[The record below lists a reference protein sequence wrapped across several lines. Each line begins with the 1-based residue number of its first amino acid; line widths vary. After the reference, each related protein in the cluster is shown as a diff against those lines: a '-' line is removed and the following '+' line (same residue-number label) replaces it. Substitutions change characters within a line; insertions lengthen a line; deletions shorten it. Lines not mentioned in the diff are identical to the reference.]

1 MGKSVVI
8 QIAGSDLENL
18 KNNKYMLCFAKKV
31 NDTYDVVWQSYTE
44 YLANNTFS
52 WTPLYQLFG
61 TNTFAD
67 EVQVTVQTNIMTIAL
82 GEQSTLDT
90 AGNLG
95 EAVTGGPTESIT
107 MINNYGL
114 IHPGLNSVSTGPD
127 GVQRTTAIYVAPLA
141 IETGSDILTPVE
153 KVQVW
158 FQQDLATS
166 TMISHDVSNAI
177 EIDLTTVDSATRLY
191 QNGSWSTPS
200 DAVGTPETFL
210 TIAITGAAAITA
222 ALLATKIG
230 AYLTGVYSQ
239 FSVKVDGAAGSF
251 NISYSEN
258 HALKPTERRHLQ
270 LLMSASSTKD
280 TLVEFTMKGLAACNS
295 GFAKVTATVP
305 S

>member
-18 KNNKYMLCFAKKV
+18 KNNQYMLCFAKKV

-44 YLANNTFS
+44 YLASNTFS

-67 EVQVTVQTNIMTIAL
+67 EVQVTVQTNIMTIGL
-82 GEQSTLDT
+82 GEQSTLDL

-95 EAVTGGPTESIT
+95 DAVTGGPTESIT

-127 GVQRTTAIYVAPLA
+127 GVQRTTPIYVAPLS
-141 IETGSDILTPVE
+141 IETGSDILTPIE

-158 FQQDLATS
+158 FQQKLVTS
-166 TMISHDVSNAI
+166 TMISQDVSNAI

-200 DAVGTPETFL
+200 DAIGNPQAFL
-210 TIAITGAAAITA
+210 TMAITGAAAITA
-222 ALLATKIG
+222 GLLASKIG
-230 AYLTGVYSQ
+230 AYLTGIYST
-239 FSVKVDGAAGSF
+239 FSVKVDGAGGSF
-251 NISYSEN
+251 NITYSEQPG
-258 HALKPTERRHLQ
+258 LKATERRHLQ
-270 LLMSASSTKD
+270 LLASSPSTKD
-280 TLVEFTMKGLAACNS
+280 TLVEFAMQGLAACNS
-295 GFAKVTATVP
+295 DFATVSAKVVT
-305 S
+305 